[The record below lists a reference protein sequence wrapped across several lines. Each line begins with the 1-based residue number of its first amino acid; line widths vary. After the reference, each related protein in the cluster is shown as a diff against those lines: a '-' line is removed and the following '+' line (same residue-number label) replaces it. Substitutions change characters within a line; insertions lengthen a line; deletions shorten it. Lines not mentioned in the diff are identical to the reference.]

1 MSNKIAWPLEDALEY
16 RRRCRGVIGVESKIP
31 VRDRSTLSLVY
42 TPGVAAPC
50 LEIARDPELS
60 YAYTGRGNTVGIVS
74 DGSSVYQLGRVGPLA
89 VLPVMEGKSVLLK
102 AFAGID
108 GIPLCLKDQD
118 LDGLVRTLTLLAP
131 TFGAFCVEDTASPL
145 CFALEERVE
154 RALGLP
160 VLLNHAHGAGVV
172 ALAALRNALRM
183 TGRKLRDA
191 SIVIAGAGAAGIG
204 VARLLAEAGAGRVV
218 VCDRAGAVYEGRRE
232 NMNEAKVALAR
243 ATNRAGARGTLAEA
257 ARGADVL
264 IGLASGKIFT
274 PEILRAMAKDP
285 IVFSMAVPEP
295 EIRPEDA
302 RAAGA
307 AVAASSMV
315 DGTNPLDIALV
326 FPGIL
331 KGLLESRARCV
342 TPPILLAAADTLA
355 SLVPEEELGPQSVLP
370 GLFDLQIAP
379 AIAAATA
386 RAAVEQKVAGREVD
400 PEEVAERLSRYLYL
414 GAGSLVP
421 PCAGRAL
428 PQKEEA
434 LDLHRRYAGK
444 LEVRPKVP
452 VRDKTILGLVYL
464 PPRVAGP
471 VQEII
476 ENPEK
481 VFDLT
486 VKRNLVAV
494 VSDGTAVLGLGD
506 IGPLAAMPVMEGK
519 AVLFKTFGGVEAFP
533 ICIASKDPGQIVAV
547 VKAISPVFGG
557 INLEDISAPRCF
569 EVEERL
575 KRELDIPVFHDDQH
589 GTAVVVLAAAINA
602 LKLTGR
608 HFEKTRV
615 VINGAGASGIT
626 VGRILLSMGVR
637 DLILCDTHGAIVE
650 GRAEGMN
657 PTKEEMAKRTNPRRV
672 RGGLSEAIRGADF
685 FIGLS
690 VAGALKPEMV
700 RSMAKDPIVFAMAN
714 PTPEIFPDEAHAA
727 GAAIVATGRSDFPN
741 QVNNSLGFPGIFRG
755 VLDVSAREINPQMKV
770 AAARAIAA
778 VIGERDLRPDRI
790 IPDMMDFRVPVAVA
804 TAVAQAAV
812 ETGVARLPLKPEE
825 AEASARR
832 IIYEGRPC

>member
-1 MSNKIAWPLEDALEY
+1 MNHPWPLEDVLEY

-60 YAYTGRGNTVGIVS
+60 YTYTGRGNTVGIVS
-74 DGSSVYQLGRVGPLA
+74 DGSSVYQRGRVGPLA

-108 GIPLCLKDQD
+108 GIPLCLKEVD
-118 LDGLVRTLTLLAP
+118 LEALVRTLTLLAP
-131 TFGAFCVEDTASPL
+131 SFGAFCIEDTASPL

-172 ALAALRNALRM
+172 ALAALRNALRL
-183 TGRKLRDA
+183 TGRKLEDS

-204 VARLLAEAGAGRVV
+204 TARLLTEAGAGRVV
-218 VCDRAGAVYEGRRE
+218 ACDRAGAVYEGRRE
-232 NMNEAKVALAR
+232 NMNDAKVALAR
-243 ATNRAGARGTLAEA
+243 ATNRAGARGTLAEV
-257 ARGADVL
+257 ARGADAL
-264 IGLASGKIFT
+264 IGLASGGIFT
-274 PEILRAMAKDP
+274 AEVVRSMAKDP

-295 EIRPEDA
+295 EVRPEAA

-307 AVAASSMV
+307 AVAASSLV

-331 KGLLESRARCV
+331 KGLLEARARRV
-342 TPPILLAAADTLA
+342 TPAVLLGAAEALA
-355 SLVPEEELGPQSVLP
+355 SLVPQEKLGPDRLLP
-370 GLFDLQIAP
+370 GLFDLQLAP

-386 RAAVEQKVAGREVD
+386 RAAVEHKLAGRDVD

-421 PCAGRAL
+421 PCAGRVL
-428 PQKEEA
+428 PQKEAA

-464 PPRVAGP
+464 PPRVAVP
-471 VQEII
+471 VQEILDD
-476 ENPEK
+476 PEK

-533 ICIASKDPGQIVAV
+533 ICVASKEPEQIVAV

-569 EVEERL
+569 EIEERL
-575 KRELDIPVFHDDQH
+575 KREVDIPIFHDDQH

-608 HFEKTRV
+608 RFEEARV

-637 DLILCDTHGAIVE
+637 DLILCDTRGAIFE
-650 GRAEGMN
+650 GRSEGMN
-657 PTKEEMAKRTNPRRV
+657 PAKEDMARRSNPRRL
-672 RGGLSEAIRGADF
+672 RGGLAEALRGADF

-690 VAGALKPEMV
+690 VAGAVTPEMV
-700 RSMAKDPIVFAMAN
+700 RSMANDPIVFAMAN

-727 GAAIVATGRSDFPN
+727 GAAVVATGRSDFPN

-755 VLDVSAREINPQMKV
+755 VLDVSAREINQQMKV
-770 AAARAIAA
+770 AAARAIAS

-812 ETGVARLPLKPEE
+812 ETGVARLPLGPEE